1 VGPVSDG
8 LLSIGAF
15 SRASFLSVKMLRAYH
30 EAGILVP
37 ASVDPQTGY
46 RAYDV
51 GQLTDAVVIR
61 RLRSLDLPL
70 AQVRAVVEARD
81 PDVTRRILAEHEAI
95 MRTRLDEVTRIVSEL
110 QDGVDSPGLHTP
122 VHVTTQAASHTLAVR
137 GRVTEDEFAAFLG
150 SAFGRLRGLVA
161 RLGVTPTG
169 PPGGLYPPTVV
180 DDGADDVEA
189 YIPVASPVSL
199 PDDRDGVVLGEVPA
213 ATVAVAVHV
222 GAYETIDDTYRALGA
237 WVARHAVPT
246 DERVREVYE
255 VSYDQTPDTSR
266 FRTSIHWP
274 IVHQHG

>member
-1 VGPVSDG
+1 MGPVSDG

-37 ASVDPQTGY
+37 AQVDPQTGY

-70 AQVRAVVEARD
+70 ARVREVVAARD
-81 PDVTRRILAEHEAI
+81 PDVTRRILAEHEAV
-95 MRTRLDEVTRIVSEL
+95 MRTRLDDVARIVSEL

-137 GRVTEDEFAAFLG
+137 GRVSEENFAAFLG
-150 SAFGRLRGLVA
+150 SAFGRLQALA
-161 RLGVTPTG
+161 DRLGVAPSG
-169 PPGGLYPPTVV
+169 PPGGLYPPTIV
-180 DDGADDVEA
+180 DDGADDIEA
-189 YIPVASPVSL
+189 YLPVASPVAL
-199 PDDRDGVVLGEVPA
+199 PDDRDGVMLGEVPA
-213 ATVAVAVHV
+213 GTVAVAVHV
-222 GAYETIDDTYRALGA
+222 GSYETIDDTYRQLGA

-255 VSYDQTPDTSR
+255 VSYDQTTDTDR

-274 IVHQHG
+274 IVHQHT